1 MRTERPYGPFVPLML
16 FAAIGLALVSVE
28 GCRLMGVSSDR
39 DEASLAPQGKL
50 PEGVR
55 PLRYA
60 LSLRIDPDQDRFSGR
75 VAIEIVVDESA
86 AGDSE
91 PLYLHGE
98 RVEASRAVLIE
109 EGGERHLLEY
119 REMGGSGVVRLRR
132 EDGEGIPLGASRLE
146 IEFEAPFDQ
155 TLAGLYLV
163 EREGRRYAFT
173 QFEPLDARKVFPSF
187 DEPRFKVP
195 FDLTL
200 EVKADHEGVTA
211 TPERSRESL
220 GDGFVRLEFETTPP
234 LPTYL
239 LAFAVGPLDIVVAD
253 PIPPSETRARP
264 IPLRGIA
271 TAGKGSELAF
281 ALANTAETVLALE
294 AYFGIPYPYRKL
306 DLAAVPD
313 FSFGAMENVGLITYR
328 ETRLLLG
335 DNPSI
340 RDLRGFANTHAHEL
354 AHQWFGNLV
363 TMPWWDDIWLN
374 ESFATWMGNHIADV
388 VYPGLEFGRETVR
401 NGHGVMGADVY
412 QDSRRVREVVEDR
425 DDIATSFDWISYA
438 KGGAFLRMLEGWLT
452 PERFKQGIRL
462 YLNRHAEGNA
472 TIDDFLAAL
481 EEVSPGAPIR
491 DVAHSFL
498 EQRGVPDL
506 AVEWECVDGQTQ
518 VEFAQSRHVELG
530 SRIDPNQAWTQPIC
544 LRLLGA
550 DSGAASEPQ
559 CVVIED
565 RAASLSIDTPTCP
578 QAVLPNVGGAGYSR
592 WHFSEEDWAGLLGQI
607 GLMTPAEKYSIASN
621 LAAAFRSGRISAERY
636 LDLVPAII
644 RQPEWDVASEPI
656 HTIYFLHE
664 YVATESERRE
674 LAASIAKL
682 YRVHLEGETRDD
694 GQSDAGGRMLR
705 SRILDLLVTTFGESK
720 ERDEMAALGRQ
731 VIGYEAD
738 AAPLNQEGE
747 VDRSVVEGDLLVVA
761 LSAAIDREG
770 APFFH
775 ALKRSLAG
783 SEDFTFREKALRALA
798 TTAEPALVAE
808 LRDTAFL
815 ESLNL
820 NEIPYIL
827 YGQLWLREHRTS
839 GMDWLEEF
847 YPWARTFMPEGY
859 LARGP
864 DYAHGFCD
872 TATRDRVE
880 ALFSP
885 YLDETPGLARAL
897 SQALERIELCEA
909 LVSAQ
914 GEGAA
919 QSRSDP

>member
-1 MRTERPYGPFVPLML
+1 MPLDRSNRPLVLL
-16 FAAIGLALVSVE
+16 ALCAAIGLALVSIE
-28 GCRLMGVSSDR
+28 GCQLVGIASDR

-60 LSLRIDPDQDRFSGR
+60 LSLRIDPDQDRFSGQ
-75 VAIEIVVDESA
+75 VAIEIVV
-86 AGDSE
+86 GE
-91 PLYLHGE
+91 PLTAPPEELFLHGE
-98 RVEASRAVLIE
+98 RIDASRAVLLDRD
-109 EGGERHLLEY
+109 GKRHPLEY
-119 REMGGSGVVRLRR
+119 REMAGSGVVRLRR
-132 EDGEGIPLGASRLE
+132 EDGDPIPLGPSRLD
-146 IEFEAPFDQ
+146 IEFEAPFDT
-155 TLAGLYLV
+155 TLAGLYLI

-200 EVKADHEGVTA
+200 EVKAEHEGVTA
-211 TPERSRESL
+211 TPERSRERLS
-220 GDGFVRLEFETTPP
+220 DGFVRLGFEPTPP

-239 LAFAVGPLDIVVAD
+239 LAFAVGPLDIVTAD
-253 PIPPSETRARP
+253 PIPASETRSRP
-264 IPLRGIA
+264 VPLRGLA
-271 TAGKGSELAF
+271 TRGKGGDLAF
-281 ALANTAETVLALE
+281 ALANTAEIVLALE
-294 AYFGIPYPYRKL
+294 DYFGIPYPYRKL

-452 PERFKQGIRL
+452 PERFKEGIRL

-498 EQRGVPDL
+498 EQRGVPEL
-506 AVEWECVDGQTQ
+506 AVEWECVEGVTRVQ
-518 VEFAQSRHVELG
+518 FAQSRHIELG
-530 SRIDPNQAWTQPIC
+530 SRIDPKQSWTQPIC

-550 DSGAASEPQ
+550 DSAAASAPQ

-565 RAASLSIDTPTCP
+565 RTASISIDTPSCP
-578 QAVLPNVGGAGYSR
+578 QAILPNVGGAGYTR
-592 WHFSEEDWAGLLGQI
+592 WHFSQETRSEEDWAGLLAQI
-607 GLMTPAEKYSIASN
+607 ESMTPAEKYSVASN
-621 LAAAFRSGRISAERY
+621 LAAAFRAGRISAARY

-644 RQPEWDVASEPI
+644 RQPEWDVASQPI

-664 YVATESERRE
+664 FVATESERRA
-674 LAASIAKL
+674 LATSISKL
-682 YRVHLEGETRDD
+682 YRVHLDRMTQDAEKV
-694 GQSDAGGRMLR
+694 DAGARMLR
-705 SRILDLLVTTFGESK
+705 SRILELLVMTFGETK
-720 ERDEMAALGRQ
+720 EREAMAALGRR
-731 VIGYEAD
+731 VIGYEARD
-738 AAPLNQEGE
+738 GAPAGVGE

-761 LSAAIDREG
+761 LAAAVDREG

-775 ALKRSLAG
+775 ALKGSMAS

-798 TTAEPALVAE
+798 TTAVPELVAE
-808 LRDTAFL
+808 LRDPAFL

-820 NEIPYIL
+820 NEIPNIL

-839 GMDWLEEF
+839 GMDWLESF

-864 DYAHGFCD
+864 EYAHGFCD
-872 TATRDRVE
+872 TPTRNRVE
-880 ALFSP
+880 ALFTP
-885 YLDETPGLARAL
+885 YLDETPGLAREL

-909 LVSAQ
+909 LVTAQ
-914 GEGAA
+914 ASGAA
-919 QSRSDP
+919 E